1 MYKIKYLAKDHFPQ
15 SVTWSHIILTPHID
29 TMTTY
34 MQEELEACR
43 EEKPINTDVKVCYD
57 MTSHPDMLT
66 ENELESVTTVFRSF
80 ESGLRGATIHPSV
93 SQSLYSQ
100 KRLILIYLIEDLS
113 KALTML
119 GLNPTEQ
126 ETVDIPNQIARL
138 HSLSSTLFYCPGSL
152 IGMA

>member
-1 MYKIKYLAKDHFPQ
+1 
-15 SVTWSHIILTPHID
+15 
-29 TMTTY
+29 

-43 EEKPINTDVKVCYD
+43 EEKPINTDVRVCYD
-57 MTSHPDMLT
+57 RTSHPDMLT
-66 ENELESVTTVFRSF
+66 EKELESVTTVFRSF

-93 SQSLYSQ
+93 SSAQCKSR
-100 KRLILIYLIEDLS
+100 KINVTVMKDLS

-138 HSLSSTLFYCPGSL
+138 ILGL
-152 IGMA
+152 IYSYLY